1 MKTIFIATLPRTG
14 SSLLAA
20 DMRSTHA
27 LGEPREWFLPNR
39 MDRLVAQW
47 GLPEGDL
54 DAYIK
59 RLTRKKSTDNG
70 VVAVKLMPAHLRSM
84 SEAGMLPAAGRLAAL
99 LERFEGDTLVIRL
112 LRGDK
117 LRQAISLLKA
127 RQTGKW
133 GVLKEAKAEAKYNY
147 AELAKL
153 IVQLAKWEA
162 QWERELET
170 SDIVPAIDMMYEDLP
185 SRRDETLLD
194 IARRLDLDD
203 PEAIVANRERE
214 EIKLRRQADNLT
226 EAWYDRFASI
236 NQ

>member
-39 MDRLVAQW
+39 MDKLVARW
-47 GLPEGDL
+47 ELPEGDL
-54 DAYIK
+54 DAYIA
-59 RLTRKKSTDNG
+59 RLTKKKSTDNG

-84 SEAGMLPAAGRLAAL
+84 SEAGMLPATGRLSAL
-99 LERFEGDTLVIRL
+99 LERFGGDTLVIRL
-112 LRGDK
+112 LRQDK

-133 GVLKEAKAEAKYNY
+133 GVLKEAKAEAKYDY
-147 AELAKL
+147 GELAKL

-162 QWERELET
+162 QWERELEA
-170 SDIVPAIDMMYEDLP
+170 SSIVPAIDMMYEELP
-185 SRRDETLLD
+185 DRRDETLLD
-194 IARRLDLDD
+194 IARRIGLED
-203 PEAIVANRERE
+203 PEGIVANRDRE
-214 EIKLRRQADNLT
+214 EIKLRRQADDLT

-236 NQ
+236 QQ